1 MNQNNE
7 NKEINAESA
16 HSFLHD
22 DTLKRHRDV
31 IIYEIQHE
39 GDDEVFL
46 L

>member
-7 NKEINAESA
+7 NKEISSESV
-16 HSFLHD
+16 HSFLHN
-22 DTLKRHRDV
+22 DTLKGHRDV
-31 IIYEIQHE
+31 IIYEIQQE